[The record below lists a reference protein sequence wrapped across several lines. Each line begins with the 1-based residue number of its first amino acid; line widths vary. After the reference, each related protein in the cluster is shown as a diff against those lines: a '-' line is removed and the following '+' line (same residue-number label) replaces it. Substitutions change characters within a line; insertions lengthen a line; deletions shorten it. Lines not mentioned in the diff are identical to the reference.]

1 MELLIISVAVAL
13 AVSFLCSLAEAALLS
28 VPRTELT
35 RLARTKPATAQ
46 ILEQFKGNI
55 HRPIAVILI
64 LNTIAHTMGAS
75 IGGGEFATLFGNRW
89 LVAFSLAFTL
99 VMIQWT
105 EILPKTL
112 GYKYRAFVARTMAR
126 PLAFLIQLFR
136 PVLWVTHVLNRP
148 FEGKKGQGAEFE
160 TVTEEEVKALMDQGF
175 HAGLF
180 EKAEQDMV
188 ENVFRL
194 GDRTVATL
202 MTPRPDI
209 ILVDVD
215 DPIEETRR
223 RIIACPYSRIPVCQ
237 GNMDNVVGVVRAKE
251 LLARTLAGESLDL
264 KASMRPPLV
273 VPVSMRALK
282 ALEMFRKSGRHLA
295 LVVDEYGGIE
305 GLITLNDILA
315 GIVGDVPAVGQE
327 AAPQAVRREDDSWL
341 MDGALPVDEFKE
353 LLQIAHLPDEQRG
366 RYHTLAGFVIT
377 QLGTI
382 PAAGDQFEWNG
393 YRFEIADMDGRLVDK
408 VLVHPPAQ
416 P

>member
-1 MELLIISVAVAL
+1 
-13 AVSFLCSLAEAALLS
+13 
-28 VPRTELT
+28 
-35 RLARTKPATAQ
+35 
-46 ILEQFKGNI
+46 
-55 HRPIAVILI
+55 
-64 LNTIAHTMGAS
+64 
-75 IGGGEFATLFGNRW
+75 
-89 LVAFSLAFTL
+89 
-99 VMIQWT
+99 
-105 EILPKTL
+105 
-112 GYKYRAFVARTMAR
+112 
-126 PLAFLIQLFR
+126 
-136 PVLWVTHVLNRP
+136 
-148 FEGKKGQGAEFE
+148 
-160 TVTEEEVKALMDQGF
+160 
-175 HAGLF
+175 
-180 EKAEQDMV
+180 
-188 ENVFRL
+188 
-194 GDRTVATL
+194 
-202 MTPRPDI
+202 
-209 ILVDVD
+209 
-215 DPIEETRR
+215 
-223 RIIACPYSRIPVCQ
+223 
-237 GNMDNVVGVVRAKE
+237 VVGVVRAKE

-393 YRFEIADMDGRLVDK
+393 YRFEIADMDGRRVDK